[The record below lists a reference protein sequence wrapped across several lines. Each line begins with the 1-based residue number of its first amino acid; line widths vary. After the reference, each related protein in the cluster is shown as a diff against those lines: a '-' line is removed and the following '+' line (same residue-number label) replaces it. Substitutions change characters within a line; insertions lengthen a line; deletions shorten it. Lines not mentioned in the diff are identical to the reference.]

1 MPYSTVKYYLYSL
14 IILAWL
20 VCLSV
25 FLFMNLSII
34 YLTTIKILNIPES
47 IHISMEGVSNNY
59 TNIIR
64 YLESPFINQLHTVI
78 PVNEVVTRHFRD
90 VKTLLMANNVLMI
103 ILTLI
108 TVKVIRRLS
117 FSNKLWMLK
126 MPLKSIYILF
136 TSLMLFSVVDFN
148 DAFVFMHKLLF
159 RNQDWIFD
167 EKKEPIINLFPSQYF
182 MIGFIFVF
190 LLVSIGMV
198 FIFNKIKRTHY
209 GSFNYYF

>member
-1 MPYSTVKYYLYSL
+1 M
-14 IILAWL
+14 ILAWL

-34 YLTTIKILNIPES
+34 YLTTIKILNIPAS
-47 IHISMEGVSNNY
+47 IHISMASVSNNY

-64 YLESPFINQLHTVI
+64 YLQSPFINQMHTVI
-78 PVNEVVTRHFRD
+78 PVNEVVIRHFRD
-90 VKTLLMANNVLMI
+90 VKTLLMISNTLMI

-108 TVKVIRRLS
+108 AVKLIKRLS
-117 FSNKLWMLK
+117 FSNKLWLLK
-126 MPLKSIYILF
+126 MPLRSTYMLF
-136 TSLMLFSVVDFN
+136 TFLILFSVVDFN

-182 MIGFIFVF
+182 MVGFIFIF

-198 FIFNKIKRTHY
+198 LILNKIKKD
-209 GSFNYYF
+209 S

>member
-14 IILAWL
+14 MILAWL

-34 YLTTIKILNIPES
+34 YLTTIKILNIPAS
-47 IHISMEGVSNNY
+47 IHISIESVSINY

-64 YLESPFINQLHTVI
+64 YLQSPFINQMHTVI

-90 VKTLLMANNVLMI
+90 VKTLLIISNALMF

-108 TVKVIRRLS
+108 TVKLIKRLS
-117 FSNKLWMLK
+117 FANKLWLLK
-126 MPLKSIYILF
+126 MPLRSIYMLF
-136 TSLMLFSVVDFN
+136 TSLILFSVVDFN

-167 EKKEPIINLFPSQYF
+167 AKKEPIINLFPSQYF
-182 MIGFIFVF
+182 MVGFIFIF
-190 LLVSIGMV
+190 LLVSIGM
-198 FIFNKIKRTHY
+198 ILILNKIKKD
-209 GSFNYYF
+209 S

>member
-1 MPYSTVKYYLYSL
+1 M
-14 IILAWL
+14 ILAWL

-34 YLTTIKILNIPES
+34 YLTTIKILNIPAS
-47 IHISMEGVSNNY
+47 IHISMASVSNNY

-64 YLESPFINQLHTVI
+64 YLQSPFINQMHTVI
-78 PVNEVVTRHFRD
+78 PVNEVVIRHFRD
-90 VKTLLMANNVLMI
+90 VKTLLMISNTLMI

-108 TVKVIRRLS
+108 AVKLIKRLS
-117 FSNKLWMLK
+117 FANKLWLLK
-126 MPLKSIYILF
+126 MPLRSTYMLF
-136 TSLMLFSVVDFN
+136 TSLILFSVVDFN

-182 MIGFIFVF
+182 MVGFIFIF

-198 FIFNKIKRTHY
+198 LILNKIKKD
-209 GSFNYYF
+209 SL

>member
-14 IILAWL
+14 MILAWL

-34 YLTTIKILNIPES
+34 YLTTIKILNIPAS
-47 IHISMEGVSNNY
+47 IPISMASVSNNY

-64 YLESPFINQLHTVI
+64 YLQSPFINQMHTVI
-78 PVNEVVTRHFRD
+78 PVNEVVIRHFRD
-90 VKTLLMANNVLMI
+90 VKTLLMISNTLMI

-108 TVKVIRRLS
+108 TVKLIKRLS
-117 FSNKLWMLK
+117 FANKLWLLK
-126 MPLKSIYILF
+126 MPLRSTYVLF
-136 TSLMLFSVVDFN
+136 TSIILFSVVDFN

-182 MIGFIFVF
+182 MVGFIFIF

-198 FIFNKIKRTHY
+198 LILNKIKKD
-209 GSFNYYF
+209 S

>member
-1 MPYSTVKYYLYSL
+1 M
-14 IILAWL
+14 ILAWL

-34 YLTTIKILNIPES
+34 YLTTIKILNIPAS
-47 IHISMEGVSNNY
+47 IHISMASVSNNY

-64 YLESPFINQLHTVI
+64 YLQSPFINQMHTVI
-78 PVNEVVTRHFRD
+78 PVNEVVIRHFRD
-90 VKTLLMANNVLMI
+90 VKTLLMISNTLMI

-108 TVKVIRRLS
+108 AVKLIKRLS
-117 FSNKLWMLK
+117 FANKLWLLK
-126 MPLKSIYILF
+126 MPLRSTYMLLTFLI
-136 TSLMLFSVVDFN
+136 LFSVVDFN

-182 MIGFIFVF
+182 MVGFIFIF

-198 FIFNKIKRTHY
+198 LILNKIKKD
-209 GSFNYYF
+209 S

>member
-14 IILAWL
+14 MILAWL

-34 YLTTIKILNIPES
+34 YLITIKILNISAS
-47 IHISMEGVSNNY
+47 IHISMASVSNNY

-64 YLESPFINQLHTVI
+64 YLQSPFINQMHTAI
-78 PVNEVVTRHFRD
+78 PVNEVVIRHFRD
-90 VKTLLMANNVLMI
+90 VKTLLMISNTLMI

-108 TVKVIRRLS
+108 AVKLIKRLS
-117 FSNKLWMLK
+117 FANKLWLLK
-126 MPLKSIYILF
+126 MPLRSTYMLF
-136 TSLMLFSVVDFN
+136 TSLILFSVVDFN

-182 MIGFIFVF
+182 MVGFIFIF
-190 LLVSIGMV
+190 LLVSIGM
-198 FIFNKIKRTHY
+198 ILILNKIKKD
-209 GSFNYYF
+209 S

>member
-1 MPYSTVKYYLYSL
+1 M
-14 IILAWL
+14 ILAWL

-34 YLTTIKILNIPES
+34 YLITIKILNIPAS
-47 IHISMEGVSNNY
+47 IHISMASVSNNY

-64 YLESPFINQLHTVI
+64 YLQSPFINQMHTAI
-78 PVNEVVTRHFRD
+78 PVNEVVIRHFRD
-90 VKTLLMANNVLMI
+90 VKTLLMISNTLMI

-108 TVKVIRRLS
+108 AVKLIKRLS
-117 FSNKLWMLK
+117 FANKLWLLK
-126 MPLKSIYILF
+126 MPLRSTYMLF
-136 TSLMLFSVVDFN
+136 TFLILFSVVDFN

-182 MIGFIFVF
+182 MVGFIFIF

-198 FIFNKIKRTHY
+198 LILNKIKKD
-209 GSFNYYF
+209 S

>member
-14 IILAWL
+14 MILAWL

-34 YLTTIKILNIPES
+34 YLTTIKILNIPAS
-47 IHISMEGVSNNY
+47 IHISMASVSNNY

-64 YLESPFINQLHTVI
+64 YLQSPFINQMHTVI
-78 PVNEVVTRHFRD
+78 PVNEVVIRHFRD
-90 VKTLLMANNVLMI
+90 VKTLLMISNTLMI

-108 TVKVIRRLS
+108 AVKLIKRLS
-117 FSNKLWMLK
+117 FANKLWLLK
-126 MPLKSIYILF
+126 MPLRSTYMLF
-136 TSLMLFSVVDFN
+136 TFLILFSVVDFN

-182 MIGFIFVF
+182 MVGFIFIF

-198 FIFNKIKRTHY
+198 LILNKIKKD
-209 GSFNYYF
+209 S

>member
-1 MPYSTVKYYLYSL
+1 M
-14 IILAWL
+14 ILAWL

-34 YLTTIKILNIPES
+34 YLTTIKILNIPAS
-47 IHISMEGVSNNY
+47 IHISMASVSNNY

-64 YLESPFINQLHTVI
+64 YLQSPFINQMHTVI
-78 PVNEVVTRHFRD
+78 PVNEVVIRHFRD
-90 VKTLLMANNVLMI
+90 VKTLLMISNTLMI

-108 TVKVIRRLS
+108 AVKLIKRLS
-117 FSNKLWMLK
+117 FANKLWLLK
-126 MPLKSIYILF
+126 MPLRSTYMLF
-136 TSLMLFSVVDFN
+136 TFLILFSVVDFN

-182 MIGFIFVF
+182 MVGFIFIF

-198 FIFNKIKRTHY
+198 LILNKIKKD
-209 GSFNYYF
+209 S